1 MSKLIWK
8 MDDDSYDSISSFS
21 LLRLNVQEKKS
32 HYYLDEDGYVKC
44 LRNAVTFL
52 PMKYSNITKY
62 YLFLTHNTLSTRSL
76 HSTLY
81 AITCLQ
87 ISH

>member
-8 MDDDSYDSISSFS
+8 MDDDSISSFS

-52 PMKYSNITKY
+52 PMKYSNCNITK
-62 YLFLTHNTLSTRSL
+62 
-76 HSTLY
+76 
-81 AITCLQ
+81 
-87 ISH
+87 

>member
-32 HYYLDEDGYVKC
+32 HYLDRYVKC

-62 YLFLTHNTLSTRSL
+62 
-76 HSTLY
+76 
-81 AITCLQ
+81 
-87 ISH
+87 

>member
-8 MDDDSYDSISSFS
+8 MDDDSISSFS

-32 HYYLDEDGYVKC
+32 HYYLDGYVKH

-52 PMKYSNITKY
+52 LMKYSNSNITKLALPTY
-62 YLFLTHNTLSTRSL
+62 
-76 HSTLY
+76 
-81 AITCLQ
+81 
-87 ISH
+87 